1 MNTAVFPFS
10 FNAHLTFAIICFVF
24 FILQFIRLRYAYQ
37 LIMAVAIPLSLLIY
51 VAPNKAFFYAIGIF
65 EILALIAC
73 AVTISAA
80 RKQLEAKH
88 SISEAISDINS
99 DIKEDG
105 ISTSDKPQ
113 TGGWVS
119 LDTEDNSKNT
129 QQKGWL
135 DDLAQELGAD
145 SENQDGKVK
154 ENIPTRAGWVDMDF
168 KD

>member
-1 MNTAVFPFS
+1 
-10 FNAHLTFAIICFVF
+10 
-24 FILQFIRLRYAYQ
+24 
-37 LIMAVAIPLSLLIY
+37 MAVAIPLSLLIY
-51 VAPNKAFFYAIGIF
+51 VAPNKAFFYGIGIF
-65 EILALIAC
+65 EVLALIAC

-88 SISEAISDINS
+88 SIAEAIL

-105 ISTSDKPQ
+105 VSTSELYADPSTKAEK
-113 TGGWVS
+113 GGWVS
-119 LDTEDNSKNT
+119 LDKEDNSKNT

-145 SENQDGKVK
+145 SQKEEDNNKNK